1 MFEDNNIKNYLYK
14 CSNAELDGL
23 FLEVSIYER
32 KGRLL
37 DGIIV
42 NLSDEGK
49 GNISDIVSK
58 IKSEIAKRWYLNRL
72 NNQAIT
78 K

>member
-14 CSNAELDGL
+14 CSNAELDSL

>member
-1 MFEDNNIKNYLYK
+1 MFEDNNIKNYLCK
-14 CSNAELDGL
+14 CSNAELDSL